1 MSESWLKLQWPKF
14 QMPRKPRDSMGEWL
28 SLGMPDEDWE
38 PLIINGRP
46 ETKEQITKRMEGKHK
61 SSSGEHIKM
70 QAHKEAVDQKA
81 RMAEFQAAQQGAP
94 QRFVSHG
101 ERFSPSKYQ
110 DTSMLPARGSPKSD
124 PARLQASPVGYDKDE
139 WWRQNP
145 YRSPVQENFSIFSMK
160 PRSWG

>member
-1 MSESWLKLQWPKF
+1 MADGWYN
-14 QMPRKPRDSMGEWL
+14 
-28 SLGMPDEDWE
+28 EDWWRKIGLPKKPSNYLGDYLKQGVTNAQWDSLTDE
-38 PLIINGRP
+38 
-46 ETKEQITKRMEGKHK
+46 EQKSGSYHK

-70 QAHKEAVDQKA
+70 QAHKDAVDQKA

-101 ERFSPSKYQ
+101 QKISPSMYES
-110 DTSMLPARGSPKSD
+110 TSMLPKRGSPKSD

-145 YRSPVQENFSIFSMK
+145 YRSPVQENFSIFSMT
-160 PRSWG
+160 PYSW

>member
-1 MSESWLKLQWPKF
+1 MGDLKFRMPQIGWPKKRPNYL
-14 QMPRKPRDSMGEWL
+14 QDWL
-28 SLGMPDEDWE
+28 DDE
-38 PLIINGRP
+38 NN
-46 ETKEQITKRMEGKHK
+46 EGTPAYA
-61 SSSGEHIKM
+61 KM

-81 RMAEFQAAQQGAP
+81 RMAEFEAAQQGAP

-110 DTSMLPARGSPKSD
+110 DTSMLPVRGSPKSD